1 MGGSQCMKTKAIV
14 LSLICSTTLW
24 FCLDLAVP
32 QSGFTS
38 GGKGRLVWS
47 DEFDDDAIDRSAW
60 NVITSING
68 GGNGEFQEYTDDGA
82 TVTVQNGRLAITP
95 TLTTLPRKFLY
106 NGTYDLGDCSDTWPG
121 ACKRTG
127 TANFP
132 LPGVRSG
139 KVTTQGKFAFTY
151 GVLEARLRPPRG
163 DWLWPAFWLLPD
175 DQKYGIWQRP
185 VAATIFERFRVKNR
199 DRHMC

>member
-14 LSLICSTTLW
+14 LSLVCSTTLW

-68 GGNGEFQEYTDDGA
+68 GPVRSPQELTRALRDAARDG
-82 TVTVQNGRLAITP
+82 VTVGI
-95 TLTTLPRKFLY
+95 
-106 NGTYDLGDCSDTWPG
+106 
-121 ACKRTG
+121 
-127 TANFP
+127 
-132 LPGVRSG
+132 VREKKEMSME
-139 KVTTQGKFAFTY
+139 V
-151 GVLEARLRPPRG
+151 VLEVPRP
-163 DWLWPAFWLLPD
+163 
-175 DQKYGIWQRP
+175 
-185 VAATIFERFRVKNR
+185 
-199 DRHMC
+199 